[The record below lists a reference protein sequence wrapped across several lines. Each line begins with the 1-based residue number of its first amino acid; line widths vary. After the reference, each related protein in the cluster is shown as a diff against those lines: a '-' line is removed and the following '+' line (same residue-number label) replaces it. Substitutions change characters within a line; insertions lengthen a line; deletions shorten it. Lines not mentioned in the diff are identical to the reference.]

1 MSYKGKFKPKNP
13 SKYKGDP
20 TTIIYRS
27 RWELKLMNYLDNNPE
42 IVSWSSEELTIP
54 YVSPLDNKI
63 HRYYPDFVVK
73 KKVDGTDK
81 TETMVIEV
89 KPYKE
94 TMEPK
99 KQDKMSKSY
108 LYEVKTW
115 GINSSKWKSAKEFC
129 EDRKWKFVILT
140 EHELGIKF

>member
-13 SKYKGDP
+13 LKYKGDP

-42 IVSWSSEELTIP
+42 IISWSSEELTIP
-54 YVSPLDNKI
+54 YVSPLDNRI

-73 KKVDGTDK
+73 KKIDGTDK

>member
-54 YVSPLDNKI
+54 YVSPLDNRI

>member
-54 YVSPLDNKI
+54 YVSPLDNRI
-63 HRYYPDFVVK
+63 HKYYPDFVVK
-73 KKVDGTDK
+73 KKVAGTDK

-94 TMEPK
+94 TVEPK

>member
-54 YVSPLDNKI
+54 YVSPLDNRI

-73 KKVDGTDK
+73 KKIDGTDK

-140 EHELGIKF
+140 ENELGIKF

>member
-13 SKYKGDP
+13 LKYKGDP

-42 IVSWSSEELTIP
+42 IISWSSEELTIP
-54 YVSPLDNKI
+54 YVSPLDNRI

-73 KKVDGTDK
+73 KKIDGTEK
-81 TETMVIEV
+81 TETLVIEV
-89 KPYKE
+89 KPFKE
-94 TMEPK
+94 THEPK
-99 KQDKMSKSY
+99 RQDKVTKSY
-108 LYEVKTW
+108 LHEVKTW

-140 EHELGIKF
+140 ENELGIKF

>member
-42 IVSWSSEELTIP
+42 IISWSSEELTIP
-54 YVSPLDNKI
+54 YVSPLDNRI

-73 KKVDGTDK
+73 KKVDGTEK
-81 TETMVIEV
+81 TETLVIEV
-89 KPYKE
+89 KPFKE

-99 KQDKMSKSY
+99 KQDKLSKSY

-140 EHELGIKF
+140 ENELGIKF

>member
-54 YVSPLDNKI
+54 YVSPLDNRI
-63 HRYYPDFVVK
+63 HKYYPDFVVK
-73 KKVDGTDK
+73 KRVDGSDK

-94 TMEPK
+94 TTEPK

>member
-54 YVSPLDNKI
+54 YVSPLDNRI

-73 KKVDGTDK
+73 KKIDGTDK